1 MMHSSMIH
9 VGYEGI
15 DHCSSVC
22 NVSRHLHIPHVLP
35 KKAFYWFDETD
46 DKLQLQKK
54 RTAAVDGLIRS
65 QLFCFP

>member
-1 MMHSSMIH
+1 MWVMKVSIIAAVSAM
-9 VGYEGI
+9 
-15 DHCSSVC
+15 SVATFISHMYC
-22 NVSRHLHIPHVLP
+22 Q